1 MFYRRFLPISLR
13 TVLSLPFIMLLVITV
28 VFTNSFSLHNSYH
41 ALEKI
46 TLQLMEQV
54 SDRIYLSLDNYLSTT
69 LSVKHNYINKYPF
82 THINNSKNRENNLF
96 LSKLHT
102 FIKTLK
108 IGNSGFVFLIEQDGL
123 LIASSV
129 DKLPDIK
136 TSDGK
141 NGGILATPSQNPVIQ
156 SASNSLKLK
165 FPDFNQINQLE
176 TWQFRE
182 NKQTY
187 FSQVQP
193 YRNKY
198 GLNWLIV
205 TVIPKSDLM
214 SEIDVSTKNT
224 ITISSLAVLLA
235 IALGLFIANRI
246 ADPILRLSQFLAII
260 AKGNLNEPIPANLPI
275 YELWQMAQQL
285 QNAFEHIQTNL
296 RNSEAKYATIF
307 RTSPDPIAIT
317 TIEDGRWIDVNNS
330 FLQLTE
336 YTYQELIGKT
346 AVTTNI
352 LVYPHEAEAIAQ
364 QMQQTRVVHNQ
375 EFHWRTKSGE
385 IKVSLVS
392 CELIELDG
400 KHYILSISKEI
411 GELKR
416 TAAALQEREA
426 FIRAIGDNIPNSY
439 LYQVIRELNGS
450 YHFHYVSAGVER
462 EHGLTPEAIIADPK
476 LLYDLILEEDI
487 PEIVRQQEESAQT
500 MSIFDI
506 QIRERSPEKQIRW
519 IRLCSSPRYLNDGRI
534 IWDGI
539 RLDINNLKQT
549 EETLRHSET
558 SLARAQQV
566 AHIGSWEFD
575 LITQKLTWSEEL
587 FRIYGQDPNLLEL
600 PYSQYLQLIHP
611 EDHQNWQE
619 VMNQAI
625 TTGDAYEIEHRLIR
639 PDGSIVWVLSRK
651 EALLDDQGKVIKVFG
666 TALDIT
672 DRKQAE
678 EALRQSEERFRFAA
692 QYIMDVF
699 SIYDCDR
706 RLVYVNE
713 RGLERTGL
721 PLEYFIGKRDE
732 EIFPP
737 EVTSQYLPL
746 LQKAI
751 DTKSLQTG
759 EATIQL
765 PGQSA
770 YTIIVKY
777 LPILDTQGNISQI
790 FGLTVD
796 ISDRKQAEIELQ
808 QAKEASEAANLAK
821 SIFLANM
828 SHELRTPLN
837 IILGFTQILQR
848 DTQLTPEQQD
858 SLQIIHRSSNH
869 LLGLI
874 NEILDLSKI
883 EAGRMVLDETS
894 FDLMALLN
902 SLTEM
907 FQQRA
912 NSKNLQLN
920 LQIAPNLP
928 QYITTDVNKLRQVLM
943 NLLSNAIKF
952 TKQGQV
958 ILRAAANNHKNPLTL
973 HFEVEDTGIGIAP
986 EEITTIFDAFVQS
999 QHSRSFSQQGI
1010 TTEGTGLGLSISYQ
1024 FVQLM
1029 NGHLSVTSK
1038 LNQGSIFYLDIPIQL
1053 AAADEV
1059 TSVSL
1064 NRQVIGLTPNHPS
1077 YRILIVDDR
1086 LENRQLLKRILE
1098 HLKLEIREAKNGEE
1112 AIQQW
1117 QQWQPHLIWMDIRM
1131 PGINGYEATEQIRS
1145 LPGGEIPI
1153 IIALTAQANGN
1164 NRALALKAGCNDY
1177 VIKPFQQEELF
1188 AKMEL
1193 YLKLHYIYADE
1204 EHQQPRGS
1212 NIQNEQ
1218 SITLTPENLSVM
1230 PSNWTAELYQATL
1243 CCDEEEVLQ
1252 LIEQIPASQTL
1263 LSYGLKNLVRNY
1275 QFQTIL
1281 QLLNVNN

>member
-54 SDRIYLSLDNYLSTT
+54 SDRIYFSLDNYLSTS
-69 LSVKHNYINKYPF
+69 LPVKRNYINNYSF
-82 THINNSKNRENNLF
+82 VRNSIDNSENKENYLF
-96 LSKLHT
+96 LSNLHT

-108 IGNSGFVFLIEQDGL
+108 IGNSGFVFLIEHDGL

-129 DKLPDIK
+129 DKLPEIN
-136 TSDGK
+136 TSNGK
-141 NGGILATPSQNPVIQ
+141 NGEILATQSQNPVIQ

-165 FPDFNQINQLE
+165 FRDFNQINQLE

-187 FSQVQP
+187 LSQIQP
-193 YRNKY
+193 YKNKY

-246 ADPILRLSQFLAII
+246 A
-260 AKGNLNEPIPANLPI
+260 
-275 YELWQMAQQL
+275 QQL
-285 QNAFEHIQTNL
+285 QTDFDHIQTNL

-317 TIEDGRWIDVNNS
+317 TLEDGRWVDVNNS

-346 AVTTNI
+346 AAETNI
-352 LVYPHEAEAIAQ
+352 LVYPHEIEAIAQ
-364 QMQQTRVVHNQ
+364 QIQKTSVVHNQ

-400 KHYILSISKEI
+400 KPYILSISKEI
-411 GELKR
+411 GELKH
-416 TAAALQEREA
+416 TEA
-426 FIRAIGDNIPNSY
+426 
-439 LYQVIRELNGS
+439 
-450 YHFHYVSAGVER
+450 
-462 EHGLTPEAIIADPK
+462 
-476 LLYDLILEEDI
+476 
-487 PEIVRQQEESAQT
+487 
-500 MSIFDI
+500 
-506 QIRERSPEKQIRW
+506 
-519 IRLCSSPRYLNDGRI
+519 
-534 IWDGI
+534 
-539 RLDINNLKQT
+539 
-549 EETLRHSET
+549 
-558 SLARAQQV
+558 
-566 AHIGSWEFD
+566 
-575 LITQKLTWSEEL
+575 
-587 FRIYGQDPNLLEL
+587 
-600 PYSQYLQLIHP
+600 
-611 EDHQNWQE
+611 
-619 VMNQAI
+619 
-625 TTGDAYEIEHRLIR
+625 
-639 PDGSIVWVLSRK
+639 
-651 EALLDDQGKVIKVFG
+651 
-666 TALDIT
+666 
-672 DRKQAE
+672 
-678 EALRQSEERFRFAA
+678 ALRQSEERFRFAA
-692 QYIMDVF
+692 QYILDVF
-699 SIYDCDR
+699 SIYDGDR
-706 RLVYVNE
+706 RLIYVNE

-777 LPILDTQGNISQI
+777 LPILDAQGNISQI

-858 SLQIIHRSSNH
+858 SLKIIHRSSNH

-902 SLTEM
+902 SLIEM

-912 NSKNLQLN
+912 NSKNIQLN

-952 TKQGQV
+952 TKQGKV
-958 ILRAAANNHKNPLTL
+958 ILRAAAANNHKNPLTL

-1010 TTEGTGLGLSISYQ
+1010 TTEGTGLGLSISHQ

-1053 AAADEV
+1053 AAAYEV

-1064 NRQVIGLTPNHPS
+1064 NRQVIGLKPNHPS

-1131 PGINGYEATEQIRS
+1131 PGINGYEATEHIRS

-1164 NRALALKAGCNDY
+1164 NRALALNAGCNDY

-1204 EHQQPRGS
+1204 EHQQPIGS

-1230 PSNWTAELYQATL
+1230 PSSWTAELYQATL

-1252 LIEQIPASQTL
+1252 LIDQIPPSQTL
-1263 LSYGLKNLVRNY
+1263 LSSGLKSLVRNY
-1275 QFQTIL
+1275 QFQIIL
-1281 QLLNVNN
+1281 QLLSVNN